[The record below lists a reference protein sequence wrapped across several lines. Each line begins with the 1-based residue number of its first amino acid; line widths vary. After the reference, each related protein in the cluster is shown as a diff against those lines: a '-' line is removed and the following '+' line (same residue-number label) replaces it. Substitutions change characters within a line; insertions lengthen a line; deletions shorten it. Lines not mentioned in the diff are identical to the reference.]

1 MDGYG
6 EIKETPIKREWA
18 MKVANA
24 LRAGRDIGN
33 KVDIPILGGMGDVF
47 IGKSPEGFE
56 RIAYD
61 EPLTKGAGWTTK
73 PTDELTDMVFLGMD
87 VAPMARGAVRGA
99 VKGADRL
106 ANAVRKNRALI
117 EPAVEAVK

>member
-1 MDGYG
+1 MDYP
-6 EIKETPIKREWA
+6 ELKATPIKRDWA

-24 LRAGRDIGN
+24 LRTGRDVAN
-33 KVDIPILGGMGDVF
+33 KVEIPVLGGLGDMF

-56 RIAYD
+56 RVAYD

-73 PTDELTDMVFLGMD
+73 PTDELVDMAFLGLD
-87 VAPMARGAVRGA
+87 VAPIARAATRGA

-106 ANAVRKNRALI
+106 TNAVRKNREII
-117 EPAVEAVK
+117 EPAIEAVK